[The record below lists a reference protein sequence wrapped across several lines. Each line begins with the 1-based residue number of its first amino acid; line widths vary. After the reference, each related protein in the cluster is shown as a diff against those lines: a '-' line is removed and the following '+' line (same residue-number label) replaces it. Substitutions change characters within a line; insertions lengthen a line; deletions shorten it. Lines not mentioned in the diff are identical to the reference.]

1 MATEEDFNK
10 QCFIRICLS
19 HTMKAFS
26 RKNKNIKK
34 NNKKKNIKQDIM
46 FFCSLLANASTLEVF
61 EDVLQHFSSHW
72 KQKYFRSHLLLYYL
86 MMKI

>member
-34 NNKKKNIKQDIM
+34 TNKKKEYQTRYN
-46 FFCSLLANASTLEVF
+46 VF
-61 EDVLQHFSSHW
+61 L
-72 KQKYFRSHLLLYYL
+72 
-86 MMKI
+86 